1 MLLRF
6 SPVLVRPAACPLVAN
21 KNGDALFNYL
31 IIFIVCLAG
40 LLVLFAFKT
49 RRRIRQG
56 TSRFPASSEVRS
68 EETETVTTV
77 STSPDNEDRV
87 VTVLRGKLLLKAL
100 GNKSVV
106 ERLIA
111 FERANNPAGDQ
122 TQWLNAAIRRWE
134 QDNDRR

>member
-1 MLLRF
+1 M
-6 SPVLVRPAACPLVAN
+6 ACPLIAN
-21 KNGDALFNYL
+21 KDGDALFNYML
-31 IIFIVCLAG
+31 ILIVCLAG
-40 LLVLFAFKT
+40 LVVVFAFKT

-56 TSRFPASSEVRS
+56 TNRFPVSSAVRS
-68 EETETVTTV
+68 KKIEAVTTG
-77 STSPDNEDRV
+77 STSPDKDDRV

-111 FERANNPAGDQ
+111 FERANNPTGDQ
-122 TQWLNAAIRRWE
+122 IQWLNAAIRRWE